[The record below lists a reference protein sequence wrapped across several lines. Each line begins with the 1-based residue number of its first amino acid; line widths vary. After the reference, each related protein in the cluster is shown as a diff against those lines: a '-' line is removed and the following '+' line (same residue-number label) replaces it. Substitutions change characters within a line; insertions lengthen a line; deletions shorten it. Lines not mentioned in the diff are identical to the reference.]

1 MFAFA
6 LISRPS
12 LVARDVRAGRQ
23 IDPARFAGLF
33 AEEEVGQ
40 PERRSSFF
48 GRALHAATG
57 FFRG

>member
-12 LVARDVRAGRQ
+12 IVARDERAGRH

-33 AEEEVGQ
+33 AEEEAGQ
-40 PERRSSFF
+40 PERRDSFF
-48 GRALHAATG
+48 GRALRAATG
-57 FFRG
+57 LFRA